1 MKRFNVRL
9 TAPPMAPPPSI
20 PMDKKPSAY
29 AAFASRGRIEH
40 VGTPIAST
48 TIAPVE
54 EKEKGKGGR
63 PSKEELRLRKL
74 AAASASIAALVSDKP
89 SRKKVLAHMERRIAE
104 LDAEKKGL

>member
-1 MKRFNVRL
+1 MV
-9 TAPPMAPPPSI
+9 

-40 VGTPIAST
+40 VGVPTTVAPLIA
-48 TIAPVE
+48 

-63 PSKEELRLRKL
+63 PSKEELRLREL
-74 AAASASIAALVSDKP
+74 AAASAAIAALVSDKP

>member
-1 MKRFNVRL
+1 
-9 TAPPMAPPPSI
+9 MAPPPTV

-40 VGTPIAST
+40 VGVPTTVAPI
-48 TIAPVE
+48 VE
-54 EKEKGKGGR
+54 EKGKGGR

-74 AAASASIAALVSDKP
+74 AAASAAIAALVSDKP

>member
-1 MKRFNVRL
+1 
-9 TAPPMAPPPSI
+9 MAPPPTV

-40 VGTPIAST
+40 VGAVGVPT
-48 TIAPVE
+48 TIAAEP

-74 AAASASIAALVSDKP
+74 ATASAAIAVLVSDKP
-89 SRKKVLAHMERRIAE
+89 SRKKILAHMERRIAE
-104 LDAEKKGL
+104 LDAEKRGL

>member
-1 MKRFNVRL
+1 MV
-9 TAPPMAPPPSI
+9 

-40 VGTPIAST
+40 VGTPT
-48 TIAPVE
+48 TVAPV

-74 AAASASIAALVSDKP
+74 AAASAAIAALVSDKP

>member
-1 MKRFNVRL
+1 
-9 TAPPMAPPPSI
+9 MAPPPTV

-29 AAFASRGRIEH
+29 AAFSSRGRIEH
-40 VGTPIAST
+40 VGTPTA
-48 TIAPVE
+48 IAPVE
-54 EKEKGKGGR
+54 EKGKGGR

-74 AAASASIAALVSDKP
+74 AAASAAIAALVSDKP